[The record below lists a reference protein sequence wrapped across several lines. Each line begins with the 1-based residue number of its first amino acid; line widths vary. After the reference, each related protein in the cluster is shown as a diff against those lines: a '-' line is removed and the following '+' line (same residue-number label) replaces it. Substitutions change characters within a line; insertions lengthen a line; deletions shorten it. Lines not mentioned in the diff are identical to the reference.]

1 MICITFLVFV
11 EWKKGPKWYVKAAP
25 IIFFSFLL
33 LNFLIVPIANIVYF
47 FILAFGVPGFSVKL
61 VFIESWVIFFLIVS
75 MTRIFDFFFVIRR
88 SVLVDARNYL
98 AAQKL
103 LKEEEKEL
111 DEILIED
118 DTASSS
124 EQD

>member
-1 MICITFLVFV
+1 
-11 EWKKGPKWYVKAAP
+11 
-25 IIFFSFLL
+25 
-33 LNFLIVPIANIVYF
+33 
-47 FILAFGVPGFSVKL
+47 
-61 VFIESWVIFFLIVS
+61 

-103 LKEEEKEL
+103 LKEEEKEI

>member
-1 MICITFLVFV
+1 LVFV